1 MREIKFRNTI
11 IPANS
16 FVVQDNENIEVTSIR
31 VARNDDKRKFEF
43 VLNNHKSVVSTF
55 AIRNITIRIFAT
67 NDNDVLEFMEK
78 KKVVAQL
85 EQDSLKKNTAQ
96 IFIETPYRNNQLI
109 KDLLQ
114 HCHPQTKLCIA
125 VDITAPTQWIKTKT
139 VAEWK
144 KETVDIHKRLAIFLL
159 QA

>member
-16 FVVQDNENIEVTSIR
+16 FVVQDNESIDVTSIR

-43 VLNNHKSVVSTF
+43 VLNNHKNVVSTF

-78 KKVVAQL
+78 KKVVASIYMTKREHQ
-85 EQDSLKKNTAQ
+85 EFYASYIKA
-96 IFIETPYRNNQLI
+96 LI
-109 KDLLQ
+109 
-114 HCHPQTKLCIA
+114 I
-125 VDITAPTQWIKTKT
+125 
-139 VAEWK
+139 
-144 KETVDIHKRLAIFLL
+144 
-159 QA
+159 